1 MDQLQYHEFKLR
13 YFTFS
18 IVPGSSVRLVFAA
31 GIWLEAAPQS
41 GTLKV
46 TFSVP
51 SSLLTG
57 DYQGL
62 WGNMNGDPSDD
73 FSFASDNLDN
83 IPAEGITQDAV
94 FHWGQTCK

>member
-73 FSFASDNLDN
+73 FGFASDNLDN